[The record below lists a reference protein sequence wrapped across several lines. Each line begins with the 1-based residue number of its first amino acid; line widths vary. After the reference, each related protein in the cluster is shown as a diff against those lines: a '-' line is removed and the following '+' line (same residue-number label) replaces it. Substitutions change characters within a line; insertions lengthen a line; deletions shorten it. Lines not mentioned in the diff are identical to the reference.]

1 MSHPPVFH
9 PNRSILAAVTLFFLA
24 PIVAEFLLGDFP
36 ATWLPLIIVLAPMY
50 GGGALLIRELTRRS
64 GRGWPTILL
73 LGVAYAIIEE
83 AFTTQSL
90 FNPDIFGLHI
100 HLLSHAWIPALGIG
114 AWWTLFMLNVH
125 AFWSIGVSI
134 ALAEGLFPSPDGLY
148 PPRSFTPWLGNI
160 GLSVAAV
167 LFAIGIVYNTAYSL
181 RHDPFRASTAQFV
194 VSALLVVVF
203 AAAAFLIPPA
213 PRDQPA
219 TLPASATLTEPNSTD
234 KTAALSPALR
244 DQSASLPASTTLTDS
259 DSTREPLPAPPAF
272 ITGVA
277 AFLLGAA
284 VFLSPILWKW
294 NWAAPAFMLAVDLA
308 FLMGL
313 WLFSHRSAWSPLHTF
328 SVGAGGALLYG
339 MHAFMQPPVVPCPK
353 SIALASHVLFL
364 VLALAVVTIAVYR
377 TRSALL
383 VGSQDQSPAQP

>member
-1 MSHPPVFH
+1 MSHPPMSH
-9 PNRSILAAVTLFFLA
+9 PNRSILPAVTLFFLA
-24 PIVAEFLLGDFP
+24 PFVAEYLLGDFP
-36 ATWLPLIIVLAPMY
+36 VTFFWPYIVLAPMY

-90 FNPDIFGLHI
+90 FNPDIFGLHA

-134 ALAEGLFPSPDGLY
+134 ALAEGLFPSPEGLY
-148 PPRSFTPWLGNI
+148 PSRARTPWLGKV
-160 GLSVAAV
+160 GLSVAAA
-167 LFAIGIVYNTAYSL
+167 LFAFGVYWSTHYSL
-181 RHDPFRASTAQFV
+181 RHDPFRASPAQFI

-203 AAAAFLIPPA
+203 AAAAFLVP
-213 PRDQPA
+213 
-219 TLPASATLTEPNSTD
+219 
-234 KTAALSPALR
+234 PALR
-244 DQSASLPASTTLTDS
+244 DKSATPAAS
-259 DSTREPLPAPPAF
+259 DSTRDLLPAPPAF

-284 VFLSPILWKW
+284 VFLSPILWIW
-294 NWAAPAFMLAVDLA
+294 NWGAVAFILAIDLV
-308 FLMGL
+308 FLVGL
-313 WLFSHRSAWSPLHTF
+313 RLFSHRTAWTPLHTL

-339 MHAFMQPPVVPCPK
+339 VHAFMQPPVVPCPK

-364 VLALAVVTIAVYR
+364 VLALAVVAIAVHR
-377 TRSALL
+377 TRRICRPALL
-383 VGSQDQSPAQP
+383 VGPQEQSPAVSS

>member
-1 MSHPPVFH
+1 MSR
-9 PNRSILAAVTLFFLA
+9 PNRSILAAITLFFLA

-36 ATWLPLIIVLAPMY
+36 ATWLALIIVLAPMY
-50 GGGALLIRELTRRS
+50 GGGALLIRELTRRT

-83 AFTTQSL
+83 AFTTQTL
-90 FNPDIFGLHI
+90 FNPDIYGLHA

-134 ALAEGLFPSPDGLY
+134 ALAEGLFPS
-148 PPRSFTPWLGNI
+148 RARTPWLGKV

-167 LFAIGIVYNTAYSL
+167 LFAIGIVYSTSYTFH
-181 RHDPFRASTAQFV
+181 HDPFRASTAQFV

-203 AAAAFLIPPA
+203 AAAAFLVPPA
-213 PRDQPA
+213 LRDKSA
-219 TLPASATLTEPNSTD
+219 TLPASATP
-234 KTAALSPALR
+234 PASATL
-244 DQSASLPASTTLTDS
+244 SASTATS
-259 DSTREPLPAPPAF
+259 EPLPAPPAF

-284 VFLSPILWKW
+284 IFLSPILWKW
-294 NWAAPAFMLAVDLA
+294 NWAAAAFMLAIDLA
-308 FLMGL
+308 FLIGL
-313 WLFSHRSAWSPLHTF
+313 WLFPHRSAWTPLHTL

-339 MHAFMQPPVVPCPK
+339 VHAFMQPPVVPCPK

-364 VLALAVVTIAVYR
+364 VLAVAVVAIAVLR
-377 TRSALL
+377 TRRTQHIGPALPL
-383 VGSQDQSPAQP
+383 GPQEQTPAQPSPAQP